1 MNICLGGTFDQFHK
15 GHETLL
21 EKAFES
27 AGVHGHV
34 FIGITSDKLGEK
46 KGEVRP
52 FAERKKSVEQ
62 FLKKKRWLL
71 QTTIKKLT
79 DAYGPSIDGDF
90 DAIVVSPETKPVAEE
105 INEKRRQRKKKPLQI
120 LIIPFVL
127 AEDKRPISSS
137 RIRRKE
143 INAQGTILREE

>member
-1 MNICLGGTFDQFHK
+1 MNVCLGGTFDQFHK

-34 FIGITSDKLGEK
+34 FIGITSDQLVEK

-52 FAERKKSVEQ
+52 FAERKRAVEQ
-62 FLKKKRWLL
+62 FVKKKGWALRAS
-71 QTTIKKLT
+71 IKELIDT
-79 DAYGPSIDGDF
+79 YGPSIDGDF

-105 INEKRRQRKKKPLQI
+105 INEKRRQRKRKPLQI
-120 LIIPFVL
+120 IVIPFVL
-127 AEDKRPISSS
+127 AEDTRPISSS

-143 INAQGTILREE
+143 INAQGTLVRKE